1 MLRVTLVI
9 RFATIRVIPNMN
21 FRLPT
26 ALLTAG
32 ALAFTAA
39 ACGDDE
45 KTSSTAAPAASTESA
60 PAEAAVEPAL
70 KVDNITGYTTKVT
83 LDPGFVQALTDLK
96 VTPGPVGPATIS
108 KDGVATFPITGGNV
122 TYYTP
127 GTKSPYVEGILNHDG
142 AGLSLEAGGKKVELV
157 NFDVDP
163 GQSILTGDVMVD
175 GEEAAADAP
184 LFFLDGRTLQPAR
197 FNGDMTKAVLEGTTV
212 VLTQTAADLLNETF
226 GVDALSNKVV
236 IGSAKITINTK

>member
-1 MLRVTLVI
+1 MPPVTLVI
-9 RFATIRVIPNMN
+9 RSAIRRVIPNMN

-32 ALAFTAA
+32 ALAFGAA

-45 KTSSTAAPAASTESA
+45 DTDTAAAPAAPAESA
-60 PAEAAVEPAL
+60 PADVEPAA
-70 KVDNITGYTTKVT
+70 KVDDITGFTTKVT

-108 KDGVATFPITGGNV
+108 EAGVATFPITGGNV

-127 GTKSPYVEGILNHDG
+127 GTKSPYVEGIVNHDG
-142 AGLSLEAGGKKVELV
+142 AGLSLEAGGKKVELT

-163 GQSILTGDVMVD
+163 GQSILTGDVSVD
-175 GEEAAADAP
+175 GTEAAADAP
-184 LFFLDGRTLQPAR
+184 LFFLDGRTLQPLRTNAD
-197 FNGDMTKAVLEGTTV
+197 GSKAVLEGTTL
-212 VLTQTAADLLNETF
+212 VLTQTAADLLNDTF
-226 GVDALSNKVV
+226 GIDALNNEV
-236 IGSAKITINTK
+236 IIGTAKITINTM